1 MTAKIKKI
9 LNEQIRE
16 EFYSSYLYLAF
27 SGYLNNNNL
36 KGAANWM
43 HIQAQEEVDHAIGL
57 FRFLLDREEEPE
69 LQVIDKPKME
79 DIKDIEAVFAASLKH
94 ERHISECINK
104 IYEAAR
110 EEKDYALE
118 SFIKWYI
125 DEQVEEEANAM
136 DIIGKLKMVGADK
149 ASLYLLD
156 QELAARVYVPSGPY
170 AAKK

>member
-16 EFYSSYLYLAF
+16 EFYSSYLYLALA
-27 SGYLNNNNL
+27 GYLDSKNL

-43 HIQAQEEVDHAIGL
+43 YIQAKEEVDHAMGF
-57 FRFLLDREEEPE
+57 FRYLLDREEEPE
-69 LQVIDKPKME
+69 LQAIAQPKIGE
-79 DIKDIEAVFAASLKH
+79 IKNVEAVFAAGLKH
-94 ERHISECINK
+94 ERHISACISK

-110 EEKDYALE
+110 AEKDYTLE

-125 DEQVEEEANAM
+125 DEQMEEEVNAM
-136 DIIGKLKMVGADK
+136 DIIGKLKMVGSDK

-156 QELAARVYVPSGPY
+156 QELAARVYTPGGPY